1 DGQQWIQ
8 ALFSH
13 IPAGELGFVIFVSVS
28 VFLIAFVLD
37 FFEIAFIV
45 LPLVVPAAQSLGVDM
60 IWLTILLAVNLQ
72 TSFMHPP
79 FGIAIYNLRS

>member
-1 DGQQWIQ
+1 
-8 ALFSH
+8 L
-13 IPAGELGFVIFVSVS
+13 IPAGEIGFVVFVSLS

-37 FFEIAFIV
+37 FFEFAFIV
-45 LPLVVPAAQSLGVDM
+45 LPLIVPVAQHLGVDM

-79 FGIAIYNLRS
+79 FGIAIYNLRSITPSSVRT